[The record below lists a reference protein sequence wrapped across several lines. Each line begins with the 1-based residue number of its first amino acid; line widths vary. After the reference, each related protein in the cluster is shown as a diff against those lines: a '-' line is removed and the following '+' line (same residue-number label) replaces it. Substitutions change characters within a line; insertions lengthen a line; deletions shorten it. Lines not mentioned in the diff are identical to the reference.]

1 MSTEQFYDA
10 LAESYHTLYPDW
22 RREAS
27 AQGES
32 LDRLIGRWHRG
43 GVDVADVACGI
54 GTQVIGLAALGHR
67 VVGSDTS
74 ARAVARAGRECA
86 AAGVPV
92 RLAVADMR
100 ALPFDD
106 GCVDVV
112 VCADNA
118 LPHLLSDDDVLAA
131 LTEMRR
137 VLRPGG
143 TAVVTTRDYDRLLVD
158 RPSGT
163 LPQVF
168 ESAGERVISLQLW
181 AWRAGTDVYDLEHV
195 QVHERARR
203 SGDDPAPR
211 DVLPGVHQ
219 RRARGAG
226 PDGRPAR
233 RRVAPRGRDGVL
245 PAGDD
250 RAPTAAGAAERLL
263 SGGRTPEPGARSGRV
278 TASGCRQ
285 ATSIGWPP
293 VIRISSS

>member
-27 AQGES
+27 TQGRS
-32 LDRLIGRWHRG
+32 LDRLIGRWHHG

-74 ARAVARAGRECA
+74 ALAVARATRECA
-86 AAGVPV
+86 ADGVPARFV
-92 RLAVADMR
+92 VADMR
-100 ALPFDD
+100 ALPLDD
-106 GCVDVV
+106 RCVDVV

-118 LPHLLSDDDVLAA
+118 LPHLLADDDVLLA
-131 LTEMRR
+131 LEEMRR

-143 TAVVTTRDYDRLLVD
+143 TAVVTTRDYDRLVLD

-168 ESAGERVISLQLW
+168 ESAVERVISLQLW

-195 QVHERARR
+195 QVHE
-203 SGDDPAPR
+203 
-211 DVLPGVHQ
+211 H
-219 RRARGAG
+219 AG
-226 PDGRPAR
+226 
-233 RRVAPRGRDGVL
+233 
-245 PAGDD
+245 
-250 RAPTAAGAAERLL
+250 
-263 SGGRTPEPGARSGRV
+263 GRV
-278 TASGCRQ
+278 TTRHLETSYRAYTSEGLAARASVAGLRDVQ
-285 ATSIGWPP
+285 WHPAAETAFFQP
-293 VIRISSS
+293 VMTAHRPLREGRSGS

>member
-195 QVHERARR
+195 QVHERAHGRVTTRHRETSYRAYTSAALAALARTAGLRDVGWHPVAETAFFQPVMTAHRPLRERR
-203 SGDDPAPR
+203 SG
-211 DVLPGVHQ
+211 
-219 RRARGAG
+219 
-226 PDGRPAR
+226 
-233 RRVAPRGRDGVL
+233 
-245 PAGDD
+245 
-250 RAPTAAGAAERLL
+250 
-263 SGGRTPEPGARSGRV
+263 S
-278 TASGCRQ
+278 
-285 ATSIGWPP
+285 
-293 VIRISSS
+293 